1 MPTRIPLSLFL
12 LVGVLFTG
20 VPAKAAITTVSAS
33 PEQAIA
39 QQGIAET
46 LGKIAVEQPT
56 STAATLTL
64 KDLPPG
70 FTELPPELSSVLS
83 SRLEVLTQQ
92 LGQANLKPENFF
104 AFVDPQDF
112 QIILGFTSQLPNQ
125 PEQASFDTSV
135 QQLQQ
140 PEVQQ
145 RMMSRLQESI
155 KSMGPIKVTEYKT
168 LPGLNDVANA
178 STGITMG
185 LEAQGQ
191 PLRLDF
197 ATFRR
202 NSVGA
207 FTAVMYPNGAQ
218 PKLAVGEVARKLD
231 GRIVQVSA
239 DTKASTSAS
248 AAQ

>member
-1 MPTRIPLSLFL
+1 MPTRTPLSLFL
-12 LVGVLFTG
+12 LLGVLFTG

-33 PEQAIA
+33 PKQAIA

-46 LGKIAVEQPT
+46 LLQIAVEQPT

-70 FTELPPELSSVLS
+70 FTELPPDLSSVLS

-104 AFVDPQDF
+104 AFVNPQDF

-145 RMMSRLQESI
+145 QMSSLQESI

-168 LPGLNDVANA
+168 LPGLNDVANS

-207 FTAVMYPNGAQ
+207 FTAVMYPNGGQ

-239 DTKASTSAS
+239 DTKGSASAS